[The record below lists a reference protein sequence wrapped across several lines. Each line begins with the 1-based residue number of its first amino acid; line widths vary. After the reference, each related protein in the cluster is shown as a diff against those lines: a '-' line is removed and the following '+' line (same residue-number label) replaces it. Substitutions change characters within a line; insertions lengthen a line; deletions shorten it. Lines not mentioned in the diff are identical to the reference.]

1 MSGGTVAALI
11 MGVLVVVGA
20 VVAIIVY
27 CKSSDG
33 ATQQQ
38 PHPPAPA
45 HVNNRMF
52 DTGIGTVGGGRGD
65 QLPSGA
71 FVASTLDMK
80 AQRRHRAQN
89 DPTSTNYSTPNIP
102 TAAELQARA
111 GAGGGAGASSITY
124 AVAGGSSD
132 AYDGVTYNGL
142 ALQSNA
148 NAGVQYRPIYDN
160 SGNTNTGV
168 QYRPI
173 YDTSGNGGEQ
183 DSNSSGNDSTY
194 NSVGAATSA
203 LASNPNYAQPISKE
217 DRPIRQAP
225 TLPVQKA
232 TKRGKCERPSPKGGT
247 CKNSK
252 KHGSK
257 FCDSHACP
265 VDGCGESK
273 SSSEEYC
280 PLHANGGGSE
290 V

>member
-1 MSGGTVAALI
+1 MPAVASEEGGGRGGGMSGGTIAALA
-11 MGVLVVVGA
+11 MGALVVVGA
-20 VVAIIVY
+20 IVAIILY
-27 CKSSDG
+27 CRSSDG

-38 PHPPAPA
+38 PNPPTT

-52 DTGIGTVGGGRGD
+52 DTGIGAVGGARGG

-71 FVASTLDMK
+71 FVATTLDMK
-80 AQRRHRAQN
+80 AERRQRAQN

-102 TAAELQARA
+102 TAAELQARTA
-111 GAGGGAGASSITY
+111 AVGGGPRSSTNITY
-124 AVAGGSSD
+124 ATAAPAGPLD
-132 AYDGVTYNGL
+132 AITYNSL
-142 ALQSNA
+142 ALQANA
-148 NAGVQYRPIYDN
+148 NSGVQYRPIYDN
-160 SGNTNTGV
+160 SGNTSTGV

-173 YDTSGNGGEQ
+173 YDTSGNGGVDE
-183 DSNSSGNDSTY
+183 DSVNDGRPSLQESST
-194 NSVGAATSA
+194 SVH
-203 LASNPNYAQPISKE
+203 
-217 DRPIRQAP
+217 
-225 TLPVQKA
+225 VQRSM
-232 TKRGKCERPSPKGGT
+232 KRAKCERPSPKGST